1 MEATAYANQEK
12 HELCADLS
20 WSVIKSV
27 NFQWEPLLMIKGT
40 NQIERLVSPFLK
52 IRGLGVNLVQVETEV
67 EKAVY
72 DLTRNKG
79 DI

>member
-1 MEATAYANQEK
+1 
-12 HELCADLS
+12 
-20 WSVIKSV
+20 
-27 NFQWEPLLMIKGT
+27 MIKGT